1 MFFSIELNRIN
12 SKQNLFNYCLVIL
25 ILMKVNEMLN
35 KKISKTNELNKKKVN
50 EVLNRKINKYFVSFN
65 VFSTTLNKLNSKR
78 IFFFFLTF
86 PYHFY
91 SWRVQSWACIQKI
104 KKKKTDK
111 LILILKS
118 FSKKKTQ

>member
-91 SWRVQSWACIQKI
+91 S
-104 KKKKTDK
+104 
-111 LILILKS
+111 
-118 FSKKKTQ
+118 